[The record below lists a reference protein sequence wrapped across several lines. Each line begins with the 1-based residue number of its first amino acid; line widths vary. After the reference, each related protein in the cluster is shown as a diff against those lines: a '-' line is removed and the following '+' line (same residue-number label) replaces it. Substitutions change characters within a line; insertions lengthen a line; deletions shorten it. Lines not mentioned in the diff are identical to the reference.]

1 MTSWFQQLDRATSP
15 AEVVAVARDYLATWT
30 PSEIGRLPRACRP
43 GRMRVAED
51 IEEMHSCAVDAYR
64 TTRASGDELTALQL
78 ITSFLVRA
86 SLRLA
91 KLRETDDAPAFDP
104 AATNPPSRL
113 SKVRDR

>member
-1 MTSWFQQLDRATSP
+1 MMSWFQQLDRATSP

-30 PSEIGRLPRACRP
+30 PVEIGRLPRACRP

-51 IEEMHSCAVDAYR
+51 IEEMHACAVDAYR

-78 ITSFLVRA
+78 LTSFLVRA

-113 SKVRDR
+113 SKARDR